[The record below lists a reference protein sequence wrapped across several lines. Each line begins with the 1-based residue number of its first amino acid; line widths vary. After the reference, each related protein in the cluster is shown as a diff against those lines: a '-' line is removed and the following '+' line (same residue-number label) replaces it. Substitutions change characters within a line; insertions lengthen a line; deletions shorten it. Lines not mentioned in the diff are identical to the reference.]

1 MSSTPPEK
9 YSELL
14 QCSTPL
20 ISCYTSHLKSSMP
33 YTSLHSFVKS
43 QQSKNRDDMKKIIE
57 TNIGT
62 DVPEE
67 VRERLINKRITE
79 ESR

>member
-1 MSSTPPEK
+1 
-9 YSELL
+9 
-14 QCSTPL
+14 
-20 ISCYTSHLKSSMP
+20 MP
-33 YTSLHSFVKS
+33 YTSLHSFVES

-57 TNIGT
+57 TKIGT

>member
-1 MSSTPPEK
+1 
-9 YSELL
+9 
-14 QCSTPL
+14 
-20 ISCYTSHLKSSMP
+20 
-33 YTSLHSFVKS
+33 
-43 QQSKNRDDMKKIIE
+43 MKKIIE